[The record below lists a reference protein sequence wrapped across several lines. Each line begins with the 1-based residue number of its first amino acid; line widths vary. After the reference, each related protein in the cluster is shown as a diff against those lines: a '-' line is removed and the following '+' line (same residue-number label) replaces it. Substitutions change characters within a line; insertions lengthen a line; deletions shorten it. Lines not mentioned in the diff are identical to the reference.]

1 MSEQSLTLLLVAI
14 IGMAGG
20 LLTYVSSRKTQRL
33 EKDRDVVTEWRGLYE
48 GVQTEMGRKNRE
60 VDELRSE
67 VNELRKRVSELEGR
81 MIQQDA
87 QHERERAEWAAERT
101 RLYRQLYR
109 YEHAN
114 DSTPPP
120 PNKKVP

>member
-1 MSEQSLTLLLVAI
+1 MSEQSLTLLLVAL
-14 IGMAGG
+14 IGTVGG
-20 LLTYVSSRKTQRL
+20 LLTYVASRRTQRL

-60 VDELRSE
+60 VDELRAE
-67 VNELRKRVSELEGR
+67 VNELRKKMGELEGR

-109 YEHAN
+109 YEHDN
-114 DSTPPP
+114 TPPP